1 MWLKVP
7 HTPPLIQA
15 ACPQAEC
22 HHRPM
27 HKDTSPYPLGLDQG
41 TSHKAPA
48 DGHFAENTSTM
59 CLAPHMVSRRANP
72 CKKRSQSR
80 QKTRKVGRISAKVTA
95 SRRCRYAP
103 ITQPHHLHSPSR
115 VSQPWTP
122 AARLARPATPMS
134 MPCTYS
140 APWPLAL
147 IAKLARLAIPAHA
160 IHTHTH
166 TPRGT
171 PKVPRYGHFSQ
182 HYLTWHLTQSMPAG
196 KKGVGTQRS
205 CQQLQLLNQQSS
217 MH

>member
-1 MWLKVP
+1 
-7 HTPPLIQA
+7 
-15 ACPQAEC
+15 
-22 HHRPM
+22 M
-27 HKDTSPYPLGLDQG
+27 HKDTSPYPLGLF
-41 TSHKAPA
+41 KAHPTKHQRMA
-48 DGHFAENTSTM
+48 TFHLAENTSTM

-72 CKKRSQSR
+72 CKKRIQSW

-103 ITQPHHLHSPSR
+103 ITQPHHLHSPSL

-122 AARLARPATPMS
+122 AARLARPAIPMS

-140 APWPLAL
+140 TPWPLAL

-166 TPRGT
+166 THTQHTHTHTHTHTPRGT
-171 PKVPRYGHFSQ
+171 PKVPRYGHTSQ
-182 HYLTWHLTQSMPAG
+182 HYLTRHLTQSMPAG

-205 CQQLQLLNQQSS
+205 CQQLQLLDQKFS